1 MARYLILDGYNV
13 IGALRRYSIPSITGL
28 NESRELLVND
38 ALKAAGWMGKQIIV
52 VFDAAQ
58 NRELGRT
65 ELRAGGVVHVIYSG
79 PKESA
84 DDVIERLVKSL
95 KDAATVCTADF
106 SLQRAVLAHGAARL
120 APHEFEELLNE
131 LPATTRL
138 QLLLFTVTGPFTRSV
153 RETLLSLMTADEDS
167 DSSPPPP

>member
-13 IGALRRYSIPSITGL
+13 IGALRRYSIPSTADL
-28 NESRELLVND
+28 YESRELLVDD

-58 NRELGRT
+58 NREPGRT
-65 ELRAGGVVHVIYSG
+65 ELRAGGVVRVIYSG

-95 KDAATVCTADF
+95 KDACIVCTADF
-106 SLQRAVLAHGAARL
+106 SLQRAVLAHGAARS
-120 APHEFEELLNE
+120 APREFEELLDE
-131 LPATTRL
+131 LPAIARVS
-138 QLLLFTVTGPFTRSV
+138 QKPFRARFSDQRSPEML
-153 RETLLSLMTADEDS
+153 RSLEELRRGAEDS
-167 DSSPPPP
+167 